1 MDMDRRQFLK
11 YLASMFVI
19 SLWPLGLTGWAGG
32 LDDSILSTSP
42 QLKRKKFIV
51 LFQRGAVDGLSVV
64 VPYGDG
70 RYYDARPTIA
80 LPSSGSSDGVLD
92 LNGYFGLHPALASVF
107 PLWQNKTL
115 GFVHACGSPDPTR
128 SHFDAQN
135 FMECGTP
142 GNPSTPDGWM
152 NRLLSVLPGTH
163 APTQAVS
170 LGAVLPRIFQGK
182 MNVSNIALGKNTAQ
196 PMPID
201 RPMVESAFNELYKG
215 DDPLSQA
222 YLQGQNARKQL
233 MSDLQQHMEMA
244 SQGAP
249 SPSGFTDS
257 ARRLAQLINE
267 DANIQLVFLDLGGW
281 DTHVN
286 QGAMKGQLANHLS
299 GLGDGLAAL
308 VNGLGPAY
316 NDTVILVM
324 SEFGRTIHENGDGGT
339 DHGHG
344 NAMWVMGGG
353 IKGGVIQG
361 QWPGL
366 DTENLYEERDLA
378 VTTDFRSVIGS
389 VLQQHMLLNDEQL
402 GIVFPDI
409 PQALSSLKFL

>member
-32 LDDSILSTSP
+32 LDDAVISTSP
-42 QLKRKKFIV
+42 QLKRKKLIV

-70 RYYDARPTIA
+70 HYYDARPTIA
-80 LPSSGSSDGVLD
+80 IPSNSPSNGVLD
-92 LNGYFGLHPALASVF
+92 LNGYFGLHPALASVL
-107 PLWQNKTL
+107 PLWQQKTL

-142 GNPSTPDGWM
+142 GEPSTPDGWM
-152 NRLLSVLPGTH
+152 NRLLSVLPGAH
-163 APTQAVS
+163 APTQALS
-170 LGAVLPRIFQGK
+170 IGPVLPRIFQGK
-182 MNVSNIALGKNTAQ
+182 MNVANIALGKNAAQ
-196 PMPID
+196 AMPID
-201 RPMVESAFNELYKG
+201 RPKVESAFDDLYKG
-215 DDPLSQA
+215 NDPLSQA
-222 YLQGQNARKQL
+222 YMQGQNSRKQL
-233 MSDLQQHMEMA
+233 INDLQQHMEMA

-249 SPSGFTDS
+249 LPNGFTGS
-257 ARRLAQLINE
+257 AQRLAQLINN
-267 DANIQLVFLDLGGW
+267 DPNIQLVFLDLGGW

-286 QGAMKGQLANHLS
+286 QGGVKGQLSDRLK

-308 VNGLGPAY
+308 VNGLGSAY
-316 NDTVILVM
+316 NDTVILVI
-324 SEFGRTIHENGDGGT
+324 SEFGRTVHENGDGGT

-344 NAMWVMGGG
+344 NAMWVMGGST
-353 IKGGVIQG
+353 KGGEIQG

-366 DTENLYEERDLA
+366 DTDSLYEGRDLA
-378 VTTDFRSVIGS
+378 VTTDFRSAIGA
-389 VLQQHMLLNDEQL
+389 VLQQHMQLTDEQL
-402 GIVFPDI
+402 GVVFPTI
-409 PQALSSLKFL
+409 PNAGSPLIFI

>member
-1 MDMDRRQFLK
+1 MDMNRRQFLK

-32 LDDSILSTSP
+32 LDGSILSSSP
-42 QLKRKKFIV
+42 QLKRKKLIV

-80 LPSSGSSDGVLD
+80 IPSDGRSGGVLD
-92 LNGYFGLHPALASVF
+92 LNGYFGLHPALASVW
-107 PLWQNKTL
+107 PLWQDKTL

-152 NRLLSVLPGTH
+152 NRLLSVLPGAH

-182 MNVSNIALGKNTAQ
+182 MNVANIALGKNAAH

-201 RPMVESAFNELYKG
+201 RPMVESAFDELYKG
-215 DDPLSQA
+215 NDPLSQA
-222 YLQGQNARKQL
+222 YMQGQNARKQL
-233 MSDLQQHMEMA
+233 MSDMQQHMAMA
-244 SQGAP
+244 DNGAP
-249 SPSGFTDS
+249 SPSGFADS
-257 ARRLAQLINE
+257 ARRLSQLITG

-286 QGAMKGQLANHLS
+286 QGSIKGQLANHLS
-299 GLGDGLAAL
+299 ELGGGLAAL

-324 SEFGRTIHENGDGGT
+324 SEFGRTMHENGDGGT

-344 NAMWVMGGG
+344 NAMDIVLNTH
-353 IKGGVIQG
+353 GVDT
-361 QWPGL
+361 L
-366 DTENLYEERDLA
+366 DIAGTGAE
-378 VTTDFRSVIGS
+378 
-389 VLQQHMLLNDEQL
+389 
-402 GIVFPDI
+402 P
-409 PQALSSLKFL
+409 

>member
-1 MDMDRRQFLK
+1 
-11 YLASMFVI
+11 
-19 SLWPLGLTGWAGG
+19 
-32 LDDSILSTSP
+32 
-42 QLKRKKFIV
+42 
-51 LFQRGAVDGLSVV
+51 LSVV

-70 RYYDARPTIA
+70 LYYDARPTIA
-80 LPSSGSSDGVLD
+80 ILSEGQSGGALD

-152 NRLLSVLPGTH
+152 NRLLSVLPGAH

-170 LGAVLPRIFQGK
+170 LGPVLPRIFQGK
-182 MNVSNIALGKNTAQ
+182 MSVSNVSLGKNSAHA
-196 PMPID
+196 MPID
-201 RPMVESAFNELYKG
+201 RPMVESALNELYNG

-222 YLQGQNARKQL
+222 YMQGQQARKQL
-233 MSDLQQHMEMA
+233 MSYLQQHMDMA

-249 SPSGFTDS
+249 SPNGFTDS
-257 ARRLAQLINE
+257 ARRLAQLMN
-267 DANIQLVFLDLGGW
+267 DDPNIQLVFLDLGGW
-281 DTHVN
+281 DTHIN
-286 QGAMKGQLANHLS
+286 QGSVKGQLAGHLT

-308 VNGLGPAY
+308 VNGLGANY

-324 SEFGRTIHENGDGGT
+324 SEFGRTFHENGDAGT

-344 NAMWVMGGG
+344 NAMWIMGGAT
-353 IKGGVIQG
+353 KGGVIQG
-361 QWPGL
+361 RWPGL
-366 DTENLYEERDLA
+366 DADSLYEGRDLA
-378 VTTDFRSVIGS
+378 VTTDFRSVIAA
-389 VLQQHMLLNDEQL
+389 VLQQHMHLNDEQL
-402 GIVFPDI
+402 SVVFPTI
-409 PQALSSLKFL
+409 PKADTPLNIT